1 MLDRDSNDDGGGDF
15 RDTKFPGPCNTRF
28 PFPSS
33 RRPRRETL
41 PAAASPFVAPRARQS
56 TEKPGGFRRR
66 RGYLA
71 RLETAMRFL
80 LLLLLSALIACSWTG
95 VEAGSVE
102 GQRPVSRTR
111 REPLLD
117 VQPSPKGLDLSL
129 DAWHSVPPYLRQVLT
144 AIDDRLRGLDAF
156 GSALRLTR
164 IDFSLEQTLRKLDA
178 LDSRLGRLEAKMD
191 LRLESDAFS
200 QSRKDSVA
208 QGNDEHLSRRL
219 EAVADKLN
227 NKMSFLETKLDM
239 RADRLTNKLELMER
253 DLQDSSEDA
262 LEKIARGDESRARLQ
277 SDVSK
282 ILDSLDKMDASQ
294 RQMDTVIRADVSDVI
309 KRSDAKMD
317 LFSHEIL
324 TVASLLRA
332 IQTDATRTSAACRS
346 GPESPSWE
354 QVTNLTDLVEK
365 MLRAGT
371 EQFNEID
378 ADVESYTRKVING
391 IHGLHELRRTTDDF
405 VRGAFQDTV
414 AQGNRTRVMVREE
427 FRKLHEQIEPLPLIE
442 PRLSLLSE
450 GLERKISELSA
461 TVDHSF
467 ATLLVAQNS
476 FISSCHRIQ
485 EEEIQL
491 YDLLERI
498 IHEMRNRSQGDT
510 QRISDQL
517 QGHSDHVAALLRGAV
532 NAVFAAGNST
542 LDEVR
547 RLVSEPCSRQPCL
560 KAATNVSTNAS
571 TPTMPST
578 RPVTGRSATVPL
590 QRTLARTSVN
600 GTAEYEYYDDVK

>member
-1 MLDRDSNDDGGGDF
+1 MRNGASDGGE
-15 RDTKFPGPCNTRF
+15 
-28 PFPSS
+28 SYY
-33 RRPRRETL
+33 
-41 PAAASPFVAPRARQS
+41 Q
-56 TEKPGGFRRR
+56 
-66 RGYLA
+66 A
-71 RLETAMRFL
+71 RLAVAMRFL
-80 LLLLLSALIACSWTG
+80 LLLPPALIACSWIG
-95 VEAGSVE
+95 AEAGSLD
-102 GQRPVSRTR
+102 GQQRTPRTR

-117 VQPSPKGLDLSL
+117 VQQSPKGLDPAPL
-129 DAWHSVPPYLRQVLT
+129 DAWHGVPPYFRQVLT

-164 IDFSLEQTLRKLDA
+164 IDFSLEQTLRKLDT

-191 LRLESDAFS
+191 LRLETDAFS
-200 QSRKDSVA
+200 QGRKDNAA
-208 QGNDEHLSRRL
+208 QGSDEHLSRRL

-227 NKMSFLETKLDM
+227 NKMAFLETKLDM

-262 LEKIARGDESRARLQ
+262 LEKIARGDEARARLQ
-277 SDVSK
+277 SDVSR
-282 ILDSLDKMDASQ
+282 ILDSLDKLDNSQ
-294 RQMDTVIRADVSDVI
+294 RQTDAVIRADVSDVI

-324 TVASLLRA
+324 TVASLLRSM
-332 IQTDATRTSAACRS
+332 QSDATRASAACRS
-346 GPESPSWE
+346 GPASPSWE

-371 EQFNEID
+371 EQFTEID
-378 ADVESYTRKVING
+378 ADVESYTRKVLNG

-547 RLVSEPCSRQPCL
+547 RLVSEPCGRQPCSR
-560 KAATNVSTNAS
+560 ATTNAS
-571 TPTMPST
+571 TPTVAPT
-578 RPVTGRSATVPL
+578 RPLAAGTSATVPL